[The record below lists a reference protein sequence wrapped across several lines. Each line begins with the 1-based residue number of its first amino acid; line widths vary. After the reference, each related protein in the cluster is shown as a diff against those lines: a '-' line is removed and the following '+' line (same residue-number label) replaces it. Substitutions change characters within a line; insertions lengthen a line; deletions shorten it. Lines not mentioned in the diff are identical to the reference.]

1 MTASDETLQC
11 REREAEPVRVREKVR
26 GKVTERQTDRERN
39 YSFQVRQFTL
49 ATVSI
54 KKKKTNKQ
62 IKTEH
67 VHVCHLTIKTISTYT
82 VVIHFA
88 GGTQ

>member
-1 MTASDETLQC
+1 MP

-54 KKKKTNKQ
+54 KKRKQTNR
-62 IKTEH
+62 
-67 VHVCHLTIKTISTYT
+67 
-82 VVIHFA
+82 
-88 GGTQ
+88 